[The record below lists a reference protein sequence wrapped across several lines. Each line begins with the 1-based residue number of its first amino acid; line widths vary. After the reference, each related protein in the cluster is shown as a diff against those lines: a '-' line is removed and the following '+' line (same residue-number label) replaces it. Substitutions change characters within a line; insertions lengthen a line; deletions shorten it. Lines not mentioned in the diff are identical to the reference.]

1 MLTAATSEHSAITR
15 SVVARRI
22 GAHMATAMAPE
33 PMPIASSP
41 TVPPGP
47 ERPGAKRQERR
58 THAEAQAAR
67 PRSAKSG
74 EHTPKDQRPAAKL
87 QERKHALEGRR
98 RRRRLVASKACAW
111 VAESVVEGAA
121 ATRCSAP
128 TPARSPAP
136 ASTGPWCGGGWGFP

>member
-47 ERPGAKRQERR
+47 ERLGREAPRAENTRRSPSGSAAKRQERR
-58 THAEAQAAR
+58 AHAEGPAAR
-67 PRSAKSG
+67 S
-74 EHTPKDQRPAAKL
+74 EAA
-87 QERKHALEGRR
+87 R
-98 RRRRLVASKACAW
+98 
-111 VAESVVEGAA
+111 AEARVGGAA
-121 ATRCSAP
+121 P
-128 TPARSPAP
+128 
-136 ASTGPWCGGGWGFP
+136 